1 MKNQQSRNKPTYP
14 VRINYYRTINRLNI
28 YYFSIWQVRSFYS
41 IHLVLSVFSCLKG
54 PGGDSIELRRTI
66 EERWHLG

>member
-1 MKNQQSRNKPTYP
+1 MRQG
-14 VRINYYRTINRLNI
+14 
-28 YYFSIWQVRSFYS
+28 RSFYS